1 MKKDYLSTYIYST
14 KLYWALFR
22 LQTLKKTLVMF
33 SRWNGNRGKGTS
45 QEGFIDEMRVELYF
59 EGKNRN

>member
-1 MKKDYLSTYIYST
+1 
-14 KLYWALFR
+14 
-22 LQTLKKTLVMF
+22 MF